1 VRGNGELE
9 RGRLSDR
16 AHSDREGNS
25 LNPDDHWLTLG
36 RLVHDFRRTAVHPRV
51 RASVPDQVA
60 MELTGHRTRSTFER
74 YAIVSERDL
83 GDGVA
88 KLGAVETPATR
99 PRRCWRSKRCG
110 VPESAE
116 SLP

>member
-1 VRGNGELE
+1 MRGNGELE

-74 YAIVSERDL
+74 YARAAGFERVDI
-83 GDGVA
+83 
-88 KLGAVETPATR
+88 
-99 PRRCWRSKRCG
+99 
-110 VPESAE
+110 
-116 SLP
+116 LPLNHDFFQFYRLS